1 MVWDRPH
8 VESLDPS
15 SLPWQPATI
24 GGLADGLEQRVLS
37 ADPTDGAATLLLRLP
52 PGWQQPRP
60 WAVSTRFDL
69 FVLDG
74 AFDWA
79 DQRFQRHD
87 YSYRATGYPNG
98 PITCQAGAVA
108 LVMTYGR
115 AEAAQPGQADDA
127 TIPHLRLQDVPRR
140 QPLTDKKNM
149 GIFSRTL
156 RLDPLSGERLFVTG
170 SERSGVVDARI
181 EWHPVVEE
189 IFRLG
194 PRESLDYPD
203 NRILMEPG
211 WYCYRPPRIPHG
223 GFETWEPAD
232 VGSLV
237 RVDATL
243 INYYVDLEDARRMW
257 RDYPSH
263 ELDAC
268 VAARLEVPE

>member
-1 MVWDRPH
+1 VVWDRPH
-8 VESLDPS
+8 FESLDPS
-15 SLPWQPATI
+15 TLPWQPATI

-37 ADPTDGAATLLLRLP
+37 ADPADGAATLLLRFP
-52 PGWQQPRP
+52 PGWRQPTT

-74 AFDWA
+74 AFEWGPDSFVQHA
-79 DQRFQRHD
+79 
-87 YSYRATGYPNG
+87 YTYRPAGYPNA
-98 PITCQAGAVA
+98 PMATQAGAQV
-108 LVMTYGR
+108 LLMTY
-115 AEAAQPGQADDA
+115 AAAHAVQASDEIGGA
-127 TIPHLRLQDVPRR
+127 IQRTRLEDVPRR

-156 RLDPLSGERLFVTG
+156 RLDPISGERLFVTG
-170 SERSGVVDARI
+170 SERAGVLDARI

-194 PRESLDYPD
+194 PRESLDYPE

-223 GFETWEPAD
+223 GFETWAPAD
-232 VGSLV
+232 VGSLI

-243 INYYVDLEDARRMW
+243 INYYVDLDDARRMW

-263 ELDAC
+263 QLDAC